1 MSLFINKLISAQQ
14 GSTILETASQ
24 KFLARYLQAIDNSNS
39 NAGSAIDFY
48 SEKAVFHSQNGAVF
62 SGHDEIA
69 AAMGNAFGKFQRLQH
84 ESTWLTE
91 INKEDSATM
100 LVWQGVRH
108 IWLLG
113 NSSTTPDVSAPISL
127 IGTVSK
133 SIADEK
139 EELKWQSVFLY
150 WDTALLT

>member
-24 KFLARYLQAIDNSNS
+24 QFLARYLHAIDNSNS
-39 NAGSAIDFY
+39 IVGSAIDFY
-48 SEKAVFHSQNGAVF
+48 AEKAVFHSQNGAVF

-69 AAMGNAFGKFQRLQH
+69 AAMGNAFGRFQRLQH

-91 INKEDSATM
+91 INEDSATL

-113 NSSTTPDVSAPISL
+113 NNSTTPDVSVPISL

-133 SIADEK
+133 SIADQK